1 MFLDSGNGIGEDR
14 LKTRAR
20 RRSVGSRRRRMNA
33 ALEQIF
39 VKLLAKGV
47 FVSL

>member
-1 MFLDSGNGIGEDR
+1 MFLDSGNGIGKDR

-20 RRSVGSRRRRMNA
+20 RRSVGSRRQRMNA
-33 ALEQIF
+33 ALVI
-39 VKLLAKGV
+39 KLLAKGV